1 MMEKIEAL
9 VERLENI
16 IANLDF
22 EPLKKI
28 LRKLHLEEL
37 FEKNISEKFI
47 LKAFGIILALI
58 SAVSVAVTISEITDK
73 PEDETTSAIETTEA
87 SQASSFFENR
97 NEIKGNF
104 LLLLNAEESQ
114 DVYLIAVVR
123 LDSENNTMNI
133 SFLNKNFT
141 CSVGDFSGTLMEH
154 YNEGGAKQ
162 LMWAVGEY
170 TGISIERYLVG
181 NEDSFQKFCNLL
193 GDVHINIPERISHSY
208 EGLGYIIEKGEQN
221 LTPSMFMRY
230 FLYLCSK
237 DLSENI
243 SNIMVL
249 MGMEAFSAED
259 EDTLQ
264 KNLDTFG
271 KYFDTNISAIDFGRY
286 KGAICRM
293 ASRENPVT
301 VTIETDFNK
310 FKQ

>member
-1 MMEKIEAL
+1 MKEKIEAL
-9 VERLENI
+9 VEHLENI
-16 IANLDF
+16 IASLDF
-22 EPLKKI
+22 EPLKKL

-47 LKAFGIILALI
+47 IKAFGIVLALI
-58 SAVSVAVTISEITDK
+58 SVVSVAVVISEVTDK
-73 PEDETTSAIETTEA
+73 PEDETTVAEETTEI
-87 SQASSFFENR
+87 SKVGGFFESR

-123 LDSENNTMNI
+123 LDSEKNTMNI

-141 CSVGDFSGTLMEH
+141 CNIGGFSGTLTEH

-181 NEDSFQKFCNLL
+181 DEDSFQKFCNLI
-193 GDVHINIPERISHSY
+193 GDVHINIPERISHNY
-208 EGLGYIIEKGEQN
+208 DGLGYIIEKGEQN

-259 EDTLQ
+259 EDTLE
-264 KNLDTFG
+264 KNLEAFG
-271 KYFDTNISAIDFGRY
+271 KYFDTNISAVDLGRF
-286 KGAICRM
+286 KGALCKM

-301 VTIETDFNK
+301 VTIETSFDK
-310 FKQ
+310 FKE

>member
-22 EPLKKI
+22 EPLKKV
-28 LRKLHLEEL
+28 LRKLHLESL
-37 FEKNISEKFI
+37 FQKNFSEKFI
-47 LKAFGIILALI
+47 LKAFGLVLALI
-58 SAVSVAVTISEITDK
+58 SAVSVAVIISEVTDK
-73 PEDETTSAIETTEA
+73 PEDETTLPIETTEA
-87 SQASSFFENR
+87 SQAAGFFENK

-114 DVYLIAVVR
+114 DIYLIAVVR
-123 LDSENNTMNI
+123 LDSEKNTMNI

-141 CSVGDFSGTLMEH
+141 CSVGGFSGTLIEH

-181 NEDSFQKFCNLL
+181 DEDSFQKFCNLI
-193 GDVHINIPERISHSY
+193 GDVHINIPERVSHSY

-230 FLYLCSK
+230 FLYLCSR
-237 DLSENI
+237 DLSEHV

-259 EDTLQ
+259 EDALQ

-271 KYFDTNISAIDFGRY
+271 KYFDTNISAVDLGRY

>member
-1 MMEKIEAL
+1 MTEKIGAL

-22 EPLKKI
+22 EPLKK
-28 LRKLHLEEL
+28 LLKKLHLEEL

-47 LKAFGIILALI
+47 IKAFGIILSLI
-58 SAVSVAVTISEITDK
+58 SAVSVAVVISEVTDK
-73 PEDETTSAIETTEA
+73 PEDETTSVAETAEISKTGV
-87 SQASSFFENR
+87 FFESR

-114 DVYLIAVVR
+114 DVYLIAVVK
-123 LDSENNTMNI
+123 LDSERNTMNI
-133 SFLNKNFT
+133 SFLNKNLT
-141 CSVGDFSGTLMEH
+141 CNIGGFSGTLTEH

-162 LMWAVGEY
+162 LVWAVGEY

-181 NEDSFQKFCNLL
+181 DEDSFQKFCNLI

-237 DLSENI
+237 DLSESI

-249 MGMEAFSAED
+249 MGMEAFYAED
-259 EDTLQ
+259 EDTLE
-264 KNLDTFG
+264 KNLETFG
-271 KYFDTNISAIDFGRY
+271 KYFDTNISAVDLGRF
-286 KGAICRM
+286 KGALCKM

-301 VTIETDFNK
+301 VTIETSFDK
-310 FKQ
+310 FKE

>member
-87 SQASSFFENR
+87 SQAGVFFENR

-141 CSVGDFSGTLMEH
+141 KRVL
-154 YNEGGAKQ
+154 
-162 LMWAVGEY
+162 
-170 TGISIERYLVG
+170 
-181 NEDSFQKFCNLL
+181 
-193 GDVHINIPERISHSY
+193 
-208 EGLGYIIEKGEQN
+208 QN
-221 LTPSMFMRY
+221 LR
-230 FLYLCSK
+230 
-237 DLSENI
+237 NI
-243 SNIMVL
+243 V
-249 MGMEAFSAED
+249 
-259 EDTLQ
+259 
-264 KNLDTFG
+264 
-271 KYFDTNISAIDFGRY
+271 
-286 KGAICRM
+286 
-293 ASRENPVT
+293 
-301 VTIETDFNK
+301 
-310 FKQ
+310 